1 MKSYSILVILCLI
14 AFMVCNS
21 QFISRI
27 KKTNL
32 RALRPTT
39 LVTTRK
45 TTRHT
50 TNINSDTI
58 MKD

>member
-39 LVTTRK
+39 LVNTRT

-50 TNINSDTI
+50 TIINSDNI
-58 MKD
+58 MK

>member
-39 LVTTRK
+39 LVTTRT

-50 TNINSDTI
+50 TIINSDNI
-58 MKD
+58 IK